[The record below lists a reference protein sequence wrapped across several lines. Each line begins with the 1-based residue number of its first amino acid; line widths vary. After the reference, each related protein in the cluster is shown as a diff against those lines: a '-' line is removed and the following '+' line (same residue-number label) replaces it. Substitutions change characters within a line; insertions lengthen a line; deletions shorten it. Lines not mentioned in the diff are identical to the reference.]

1 MYISIEYGARTSR
14 SADSHSDSGIT
25 CVFHRH
31 FTEKTRT
38 HTYTKRKRKTS
49 RFLMAVLSVSSR

>member
-25 CVFHRH
+25 CVFH
-31 FTEKTRT
+31 TQRT
-38 HTYTKRKRKTS
+38 HTYIKRKLKTS